1 MTKSISAEGG
11 TKNRFFS
18 RGRAESSDSRFAFW
32 LVFPSAAIIIGLL
45 GYPIL
50 YAAWLSLHDFKLSRP
65 QSQPFVGLTN
75 FVQMAQDPEFL
86 AALGRT
92 TYFTVLTVG
101 LGVLMA
107 LGLALLLAQEFR
119 GSAFARTLLL
129 VPWAVPPVVNGIMW
143 RWIYDGNYGALN
155 WILLKLG
162 VISETKLWLGTPESA
177 LNAVVFAELWKL
189 LPFITLIILAS
200 LQGIPRNLY
209 RAARVD
215 GANAWQ
221 RFIHITLPSLRNTL
235 ILVLILQTMWSIKV
249 FDVIYVL
256 TQGGPANGTTTLFYY
271 GYLET
276 FKFLDVGYGSAVAFT
291 IMLLVLVLTCGYI
304 TLLRRQRGSSKV
316 AKEGVKA

>member
-1 MTKSISAEGG
+1 MTKSIGADRG
-11 TKNRFFS
+11 TKNRFLS
-18 RGRAESSDSRFAFW
+18 RGRAESPDSRFALW
-32 LVFPSAAIIIGLL
+32 LVVPSTAIITGLL

-75 FVQMAQDPEFL
+75 FVQMARDPEFL

-162 VISETKLWLGTPESA
+162 VISEAKLWLGTPESA

-221 RFIHITLPSLRNTL
+221 RFTHIT
-235 ILVLILQTMWSIKV
+235 
-249 FDVIYVL
+249 
-256 TQGGPANGTTTLFYY
+256 
-271 GYLET
+271 
-276 FKFLDVGYGSAVAFT
+276 
-291 IMLLVLVLTCGYI
+291 
-304 TLLRRQRGSSKV
+304 
-316 AKEGVKA
+316 